1 MKVDF
6 GDFSFMRIEPKVVRF
21 VSGVATAFLGSGGCF
36 ILLIYTVLCKSSLYD
51 FAFSLK
57 SPFFLEFNKEEYQA
71 AKVDPIAQFAKPVTV
86 YVNHIISSTDISRC
100 ILKTQF

>member
-1 MKVDF
+1 MQIQF
-6 GDFSFMRIEPKVVRF
+6 IWFCFLSEISFI
-21 VSGVATAFLGSGGCF
+21 
-36 ILLIYTVLCKSSLYD
+36 
-51 FAFSLK
+51 
-57 SPFFLEFNKEEYQA
+57 LEFNKEEYQA